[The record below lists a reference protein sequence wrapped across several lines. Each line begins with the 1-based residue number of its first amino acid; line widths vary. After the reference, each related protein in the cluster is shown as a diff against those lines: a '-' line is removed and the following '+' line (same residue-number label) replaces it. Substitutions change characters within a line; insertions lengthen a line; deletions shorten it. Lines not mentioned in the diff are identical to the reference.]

1 MNSQPSKTP
10 EMNQGEDFNT
20 YLDTFDDNPVDDW
33 AEHEE
38 RRLAKLEEARRR
50 STEAVKTDPAPEEV
64 REEVLEL
71 HPQDEPMDQSPTES
85 GKGSGTPC
93 IWRLEED
100 LSNLPA
106 KEVPQPERIAFRG
119 RLMSCPERI
128 EVALAFARRYNQFP
142 RKLFVKSLCVLR
154 KDLKPGHQGSGSD
167 KGGKEE
173 SKSLETKPLPT
184 PESGPKHRD
193 LQARTSPPILAPKS
207 KGPAKGKK
215 AKKKKPQVSNSKPL
229 PEAKGKVE
237 QPRAV
242 KTMPVAKEQA
252 QPKQPQVAK
261 PKPAPKVAEPPRKGP
276 VSGPSRKGAKRKGG
290 PVPTPK
296 HLVPKSSKSG
306 PPVAENPLAQMAL
319 TQLGGMQAM
328 VADLQAKLDRA
339 ARIEVRLCTQLERA
353 NMDVRALTMFIKD
366 NGLEAPPTYSTR

>member
-1 MNSQPSKTP
+1 
-10 EMNQGEDFNT
+10 
-20 YLDTFDDNPVDDW
+20 
-33 AEHEE
+33 
-38 RRLAKLEEARRR
+38 
-50 STEAVKTDPAPEEV
+50 
-64 REEVLEL
+64 
-71 HPQDEPMDQSPTES
+71 
-85 GKGSGTPC
+85 
-93 IWRLEED
+93 
-100 LSNLPA
+100 
-106 KEVPQPERIAFRG
+106 
-119 RLMSCPERI
+119 MSCPKRI
-128 EVALAFARRYNQFP
+128 EIALAFARKFNRFP
-142 RKLFVKSLCVLR
+142 RKLFIKPLCVLR
-154 KDLKPGHQGSGSD
+154 KDLEPEHQGSGLD

-173 SKSLETKPLPT
+173 VKSLGTKPLPT
-184 PESGPKHRD
+184 PESGPKPRD

-215 AKKKKPQVSNSKPL
+215 AKKKKSKTSASKPL
-229 PEAKGKVE
+229 PEATAKVE

-242 KTMPVAKEQA
+242 KTKAVAKEQA

-261 PKPAPKVAEPPRKGP
+261 PKPAPKAAEPPRGGP

-290 PVPTPK
+290 PAPTPK
-296 HLVPKSSKSG
+296 HLAPKSSKSG

-353 NMDVRALTMFIKD
+353 TMDVRALTMFIKD